1 MSKVAVVTGAA
12 RGIGA
17 ATVLRLSRE
26 GWAVVAIDRC
36 SDDPGVDYP
45 LGTEAELQAVVAACP
60 GPAPVIAVIADVR
73 DQPALDR
80 AVAIAQSEL
89 GGLDA
94 AVAGAGVILGGAP
107 LWEMSEAQFLVT
119 VEINLFGAW
128 RLARAAIPAMLA
140 REQPRAGRFIAIA
153 SAAAHRGMPRLAAY
167 GAAKAGVA
175 SLIRG
180 LAADLADTG
189 VTANAVSPGS
199 TSTAM
204 LEASAAIYRLDGVEE
219 FTRHHLLGRLLAP
232 EEIAAAIAWLCSAE
246 SSALTGAVIPV
257 DAGLTV

>member
-1 MSKVAVVTGAA
+1 MSRVAVVTGAG

-17 ATVLRLSRE
+17 ATVLRLSRD

-36 SDDPGVDYP
+36 GDDPAVDYP
-45 LGTEAELQAVVAACP
+45 LATEAELQAVVGACA
-60 GPAPVIAVIADVR
+60 GPEPVIPVVAGVR
-73 DQPALDR
+73 DQAALDR
-80 AVAIAQSEL
+80 AVATARREL
-89 GGLDA
+89 GGVDV
-94 AVAGAGVILGGAP
+94 AVGGAGVILGGAP
-107 LWEMSEAQFLVT
+107 LWEMSEAQFLTT
-119 VEINLFGAW
+119 VEINLYGAW

-140 REQPRAGRFIAIA
+140 RDEPRHGRFIAVA

-175 SLIRG
+175 GLIRG
-180 LAADLADTG
+180 LAADLAHTG

-204 LEASAAIYRLDGVEE
+204 LEASAAIYGLDGVDE
-219 FTRHHLLGRLLAP
+219 FKRHHLLGRLLAP
-232 EEIAAAIAWLCSAE
+232 EEIAAAIAWLSSSE
-246 SSALTGAVIPV
+246 SSGLTGAVVPV

>member
-17 ATVLRLSRE
+17 ATVVRLSRD

-36 SDDPGVDYP
+36 SDDPAVDYP
-45 LGTEAELQAVVAACP
+45 LATEADLHRVVAACR
-60 GPAPVIAVIADVR
+60 GPEPVIPVVADVR

-80 AVAIAQSEL
+80 AVATAQREL

-94 AVAGAGVILGGAP
+94 AVAGAGVILGGVP
-107 LWEMSEAQFLVT
+107 LWEMTEAQFLVT

-140 REQPRAGRFIAIA
+140 RDELRHGRFIAVA

-167 GAAKAGVA
+167 GAAKGGVA

-180 LAADLADTG
+180 LAADLAATG

-204 LEASAAIYRLDGVEE
+204 LEASAAIYGLDSVDE
-219 FTRHHLLGRLLAP
+219 FTHHHLLGRLLTP
-232 EEIAAAIAWLCSAE
+232 GEIAAAIAWLCSPE
-246 SSALTGAVIPV
+246 SSGLTGAVVPV

>member
-1 MSKVAVVTGAA
+1 
-12 RGIGA
+12 
-17 ATVLRLSRE
+17 
-26 GWAVVAIDRC
+26 
-36 SDDPGVDYP
+36 
-45 LGTEAELQAVVAACP
+45 
-60 GPAPVIAVIADVR
+60 
-73 DQPALDR
+73 
-80 AVAIAQSEL
+80 
-89 GGLDA
+89 
-94 AVAGAGVILGGAP
+94 
-107 LWEMSEAQFLVT
+107 
-119 VEINLFGAW
+119 
-128 RLARAAIPAMLA
+128 
-140 REQPRAGRFIAIA
+140 
-153 SAAAHRGMPRLAAY
+153 MPRLAAY

-232 EEIAAAIAWLCSAE
+232 EEIAAALAWLCSSE
-246 SSALTGAVIPV
+246 SSALTGAVVPV